1 MLSISTGAVS
11 HEQQVYHMYPTF
23 WTNVPGTDAIVSIL
37 SYDQVGDMRS
47 PQMSPQ
53 GIRIPSRQSKT
64 TNSHIQLRITSPS
77 PLGAVQEEVISP
89 KAAVVVAP
97 LPNLKRRFAPSHA
110 ASDGLLEHVGPM
122 HVQLSR
128 QTICTGERG
137 NADVCNVDNGNKRY
151 ADFKYVC

>member
-11 HEQQVYHMYPTF
+11 HEQQAYDMYPTF
-23 WTNVPGTDAIVSIL
+23 WTNDLGTDAIL
-37 SYDQVGDMRS
+37 NYDQVGDMHCR
-47 PQMSPQ
+47 QVFPQ

-77 PLGAVQEEVISP
+77 PLRAIQEEVISP

-97 LPNLKRRFAPSHA
+97 LPNVKRRFAPSRA
-110 ASDGLLEHVGPM
+110 ASDGLIELVGPT
-122 HVQLSR
+122 HVQWSR
-128 QTICTGERG
+128 ETICTGERG
-137 NADVCNVDNGNKRY
+137 HADVCIVDNGNKRY